1 MINQDNQMNASYEI
15 RCMRLVLWEL
25 EFRGPKSM
33 EAGEATEPCSA
44 VPYHAVF
51 SPQSR
56 FTLAYLSLPSGIQK
70 TMENHHF
77 S

>member
-1 MINQDNQMNASYEI
+1 
-15 RCMRLVLWEL
+15 
-25 EFRGPKSM
+25 M

-56 FTLAYLSLPSGIQK
+56 FTLAYPILPSGKHTKNYGKIPIFHEK
-70 TMENHHF
+70 IIENPLLRLGHVQ
-77 S
+77 